1 MTDHV
6 CGDCSILPAGYTCTS
21 CCLYDCRQQ
30 RDALLAA
37 LQAVDGFVAT
47 GSCCP
52 VCSQHPHDQRC
63 MVVRALA
70 KAEGLTAHGS

>member
-30 RDALLAA
+30 RDELLALLAES
-37 LQAVDGFVAT
+37 AVYVPNSTAYSRDLMRRVAK
-47 GSCCP
+47 
-52 VCSQHPHDQRC
+52 
-63 MVVRALA
+63 ALA